1 MTIPI
6 SVCIITL
13 NEEDNIRRCLLSL
26 DFVDEII
33 IVDSGSTDNTTVI
46 AREFPKTNIYYRK
59 FDTYINQKNYCKSLS
74 KNEWVLAL
82 DADEEISSDLKKE
95 ILNVTID
102 NVKDISGFYIPRL
115 SFYMDK
121 WIRHGGWYPN
131 YQMRFFR
138 KEKGEFS
145 GLLVHE
151 TVSIQGKTSYFKNPL
166 WHYSYRNISDHLK
179 FIDRYSELCA
189 VEKFKKGKKSGLTLA
204 IAEAIWKFISMYFI
218 RFGFLDGILPRES
231 VKDWRDAVVRDRLG
245 RAVGSPSEHLCCSP
259 QVRRTRPPDW
269 LGLHLPVWPPQARR

>member
-13 NEEDNIRRCLLSL
+13 NEEDNIRRCLSSL
-26 DFVDEII
+26 DFADEII

-46 AREFPKTNIYYRK
+46 AREFSKTQIYYRK
-59 FDTYINQKNYCKSLS
+59 FDTYINQKNYCKNLA

-82 DADEEISSDLKKE
+82 DADEEISNDLRKE
-95 ILNVTID
+95 ILTLTI
-102 NVKDISGFYIPRL
+102 NSVENLSGFFIPRL
-115 SFYMDK
+115 SFYMGK

-138 KEKGEFS
+138 KECGEFS

-151 TVSIQGKTSYFKNPL
+151 TVSIEGKTSHFKNPL
-166 WHYSYRNISDHLK
+166 SHYSYRNISDHLK

-189 VEKFKKGKKSGLTLA
+189 VEKFNKGKKSGLSLA
-204 IAEAIWKFISMYFI
+204 IAEAIWKFISMYI
-218 RFGFLDGILPRES
+218 VRFGFLDGKVGLIIAIL
-231 VKDWRDAVVRDRLG
+231 
-245 RAVGSPSEHLCCSP
+245 GSYYNFLKYIKLYEMN
-259 QVRRTRPPDW
+259 RKKKRK
-269 LGLHLPVWPPQARR
+269 A

>member
-13 NEEDNIRRCLLSL
+13 NEEDNIRRCLSSL
-26 DFVDEII
+26 DFADEII

-46 AREFPKTNIYYRK
+46 AREFKKTNIYYRK
-59 FDTYINQKNYCKSLS
+59 FDTYINQKNYCKNLS
-74 KNEWVLAL
+74 RNEWVLAL
-82 DADEEISSDLKKE
+82 DADEEISLALKKE
-95 ILNVTID
+95 ILDLTVD
-102 NVKDISGFYIPRL
+102 SVKDLSGFFIPRL

-166 WHYSYRNISDHLK
+166 SHYSYRNISDHLK

-189 VEKFKKGKKSGLTLA
+189 VEKFKKGKKSGITLA
-204 IAEAIWKFISMYFI
+204 IAEAIWKFISMYII
-218 RFGFLDGILPRES
+218 RFGFLDGKVGLIIAILGSYYNFLKYIKLYEMHRKKKR
-231 VKDWRDAVVRDRLG
+231 KD
-245 RAVGSPSEHLCCSP
+245 
-259 QVRRTRPPDW
+259 
-269 LGLHLPVWPPQARR
+269 